1 MDMVI
6 LIPAIA
12 ACFLLARRSAASAL
26 MNVWLPA
33 LMLLPDYYVLRIKH
47 IPPITFA
54 DSAVLPLGIAMIVLL
69 AQRRLR
75 WTLRRAD
82 LWVILFIVLSAISE
96 TLHTN
101 SHTGGF
107 DLFDG
112 ICTALLPYM
121 AGRLLMEK
129 YGLRLK
135 FVARFI
141 VLLAVVAVFSVY
153 DFDKGVS
160 STQEFWSHFFP
171 GQAVPQWAQQL
182 RWGYGRI
189 AGPYA
194 HAILCGLMFLAGI
207 VLCLWLRRAYPS
219 WGRRRIVAF
228 LPVELRTLALT
239 ALIAGLLMT
248 QSRGPWLG
256 VLFAVAVVWVG
267 RQRFVRR
274 AAWKLTFAALAIF
287 LMSYGMVT
295 RYTSGSLQDAHT
307 VAQRDAVYRR
317 ELLPDYMPV
326 VMERP
331 LLGWGGSAY
340 PKVHGLD
347 SIDDEYL
354 LLAVTNGL
362 VGLAL
367 FLLMNLENVRALI
380 LATRAERNPANRAFL
395 FALMGILGGLL
406 FTLTTVFLGMQV
418 FQLFFLLSGWIQA
431 LRPVRVAAPYAVPAA
446 TGPQYRFR
454 RVLC

>member
-1 MDMVI
+1 MDFVI
-6 LIPAIA
+6 LLPGIA
-12 ACFLLARRSAASAL
+12 ACIVLAWRSAASAL
-26 MNVWLPA
+26 MYVWLPV
-33 LMLLPDYYVLRIKH
+33 LMLLPDYYVLRIQH
-47 IPPITFA
+47 IPPISFA
-54 DSAVLPLGIAMIVLL
+54 DSAVLPLGIAMILLL

-82 LWVILFIVLSAISE
+82 LWVILFVALSAVSE

-107 DLFDG
+107 DLFSG
-112 ICTALLPYM
+112 LCTAIFPYM

-129 YGLRLK
+129 YGLRLR
-135 FVARFI
+135 FVSGFI
-141 VLLAVVAVFSVY
+141 VFLAIVALFSVY

-160 STQEFWSHFFP
+160 STQLFWSHFFP
-171 GQAVPQWAQQL
+171 GQAVPQWDQQV
-182 RWGYGRI
+182 RWGFGRI

-207 VLCLWLRRAYPS
+207 VLCLWLRRAHPS
-219 WGRRRIVAF
+219 WGRRRLATF
-228 LPVELRTLALT
+228 LPIQLRDLVLA

-256 VLFAVAVVWVG
+256 VFFAIAIVWVG

-287 LMSYGMVT
+287 LMSYGMVS

-307 VAQRDAVYRR
+307 VEQRDAVYRR
-317 ELLPDYMPV
+317 ELLPDYTPV
-326 VMERP
+326 VMQRP
-331 LLGWGGSAY
+331 LLGWGASDY
-340 PKVHGLD
+340 PKVHGLN

-367 FLLMNLENVRALI
+367 FLLINAENLRALI
-380 LATRAERNPANRAFL
+380 LATRAEKNPTNRAFL

-431 LRPVRVAAPYAVPAA
+431 LRPVRSLAPFAAPVAARS
-446 TGPQYRFR
+446 QYRFR
-454 RVLC
+454 RVFC